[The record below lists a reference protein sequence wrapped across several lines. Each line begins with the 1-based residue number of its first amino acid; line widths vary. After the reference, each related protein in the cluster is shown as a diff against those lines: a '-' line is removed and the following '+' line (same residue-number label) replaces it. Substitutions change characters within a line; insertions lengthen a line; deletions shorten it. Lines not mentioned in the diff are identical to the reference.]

1 MNINRIMC
9 RADRKLCTW
18 ILQRSSLPQRIEHYQ
33 RRYDGQILQSL
44 LLPPLAEGMREGC
57 VLVDYSRRRT
67 YGLADV
73 CGFLDAFDTV
83 SFDLFDTLLFRDT
96 ASPAGIFDLVGQ
108 ELGIPNF
115 QRIRVAAEQ
124 AARQHKFQTAGTYEV
139 TLIEIYSMLHGSAC
153 DGMEEELRQEERHCH
168 IDAAMWRLAES
179 LYQGG
184 KQVVITSDM
193 YLTVEQLA
201 GLIRHAGYVFPGKLY
216 VSGQYRCSKAD
227 GRLFSLVQKDCGAIR
242 MVHIGDNFASDVLM
256 SRQAGIAALH
266 CLQP

>member
-9 RADRKLCTW
+9 RADRELCTW

-44 LLPPLAEGMREGC
+44 LLPPLAEGTREGC

-96 ASPAGIFDLVGQ
+96 ASPTGIFDLVGQ

-115 QRIRVAAEQ
+115 QHIRVAAEQ
-124 AARQHKFQTAGTYEV
+124 AARQRKFQIAGTYEV
-139 TLIEIYSMLHGSAC
+139 TLTEIYSMLHGSAC
-153 DGMEEELRQEERHCH
+153 GGMEEELRQEERHCH
-168 IDAAMWRLAES
+168 IDAAMWRLVES

-201 GLIRHAGYVFPGKLY
+201 GLIRHAGYDFPGKLY
-216 VSGQYRCSKAD
+216 VSGQYGCSKSAVAA
-227 GRLFSLVQKDCGAIR
+227 RNK
-242 MVHIGDNFASDVLM
+242 MFAVPSPSQLA
-256 SRQAGIAALH
+256 R
-266 CLQP
+266 P